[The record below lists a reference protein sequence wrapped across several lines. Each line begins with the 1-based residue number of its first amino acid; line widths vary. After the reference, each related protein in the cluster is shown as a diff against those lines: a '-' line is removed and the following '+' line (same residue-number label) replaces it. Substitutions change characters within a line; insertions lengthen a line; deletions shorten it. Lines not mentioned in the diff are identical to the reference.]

1 MEFMSGPAGAAP
13 AANGSAPAPAAPAP
27 AGPDSSAVQAAVL
40 EVVGE
45 KTGYPPEM
53 LELDMDIEAD
63 LGIDSIKR
71 VEIMGVL
78 QERFPGASPEASPE
92 QLGELRTLRNVM
104 EFMSGPPR
112 RPERPRART

>member
-1 MEFMSGPAGAAP
+1 MVAQPAVDVEAAL
-13 AANGSAPAPAAPAP
+13 
-27 AGPDSSAVQAAVL
+27 L

-45 KTGYPPEM
+45 KTGYPADM

-78 QERFPGASPEASPE
+78 QERLGETVAAGPE
-92 QLGELRTLRNVM
+92 QLGELRTLRHIVD
-104 EFMSGPPR
+104 FMAEAAGSAPACRRSRSGR
-112 RPERPRART
+112 GGCREARGGCRGCPA